1 VFGAGGEKALITAG
15 TGLHRGS
22 CLCEL
27 LVRLFRMSVM
37 RSCVGLIFAIVLL
50 ASCVFAQA
58 STSTLTATRAT
69 PVSQPIDVEAIDVE
83 AIDLKPDATGVVP
96 PEQIRDLLRRAEEK
110 DLENDKRLRDYTYIE
125 REERH
130 KLDGR
135 GRVPGEVKKIES
147 RTSEILEIY
156 GEPVAR
162 LTAKDDKPL
171 PSDEAKKEDEKIQKI
186 IDKRKNESEEDRH
199 KRLEKEEK
207 GREEDRKFV
216 LEIADAFN
224 FRLIGSEVFD
234 GRDTWV
240 LEGEPR
246 PGYEPKQRGA
256 KILSKFKGRVWIDK
270 AEVQWVKLDIT
281 AIDTISVGF
290 VLARIHKGTHVLVEL
305 TRVND
310 EVWLPKHVQLHFNAR
325 IALFKSYNEDVEQTY
340 RDYKK
345 FRADTKITVVG
356 EESRQ

>member
-1 VFGAGGEKALITAG
+1 MCLRQIMAVSLLLIAAFGLAQEQTPTA
-15 TGLHRGS
+15 
-22 CLCEL
+22 
-27 LVRLFRMSVM
+27 
-37 RSCVGLIFAIVLL
+37 
-50 ASCVFAQA
+50 
-58 STSTLTATRAT
+58 
-69 PVSQPIDVEAIDVE
+69 
-83 AIDLKPDATGVVP
+83 AIDLKPDASGAVP
-96 PEQIRDLLRRAEEK
+96 VEQIRELLLRAEAK
-110 DLENDKRLRDYTYIE
+110 DLENDKQQRDYTYIE

-135 GRVPGEVKKIES
+135 GGVPGEVKKIES

-171 PSDEAKKEDEKIQKI
+171 SADEAKKEDDKIQKI
-186 IDKRKNESEEDRH
+186 IDKRKNESENDRR
-199 KRLEKEEK
+199 KRLEHDEK
-207 GREEDRKFV
+207 SREEDRKFV

-224 FRLIGSEVFD
+224 FRLIGSEVLD

-256 KILSKFKGRVWIDK
+256 KMLSKFKGRVWIDK
-270 AEVQWVKLDIT
+270 SEAQWVKLDIT

-310 EVWLPKHVQLHFNAR
+310 EVWLPKHVQLHFDAR
-325 IALFKSYNEDVEQTY
+325 VALFKSYDEDVELNY

-345 FRADTKITVVG
+345 FRTDTKMTVVG
-356 EESRQ
+356 EGSREQ

>member
-1 VFGAGGEKALITAG
+1 MRF
-15 TGLHRGS
+15 
-22 CLCEL
+22 CL
-27 LVRLFRMSVM
+27 
-37 RSCVGLIFAIVLL
+37 GLIFAAVLL
-50 ASCVFAQA
+50 AGCVFGQA
-58 STSTLTATRAT
+58 SASTPTAESAM
-69 PVSQPIDVEAIDVE
+69 PVSRAV
-83 AIDLKPDATGVVP
+83 DLTPDATGAVP
-96 PEQIRDLLRRAEEK
+96 PEQIRELLRRAEEK
-110 DLENDKRLRDYTYIE
+110 DLENDKQQRDYTYVE
-125 REERH
+125 RAEEH

-135 GRVPGEVKKIES
+135 GGVKKIES

-171 PSDEAKKEDEKIQKI
+171 SAGEAKKEDDKIQKI
-186 IDKRKNESEEDRH
+186 IDKRKNESEEDRR
-199 KRLEKEEK
+199 KRLEREEK

-224 FRLIGSEVFD
+224 FRLVGSAVLD

-256 KILSKFKGRVWIDK
+256 RILSKFKGRVWIDK
-270 AEVQWVKLDIT
+270 AEAQWVKLDIT

-305 TRVND
+305 NRVND
-310 EVWLPKHVQLHFNAR
+310 EVWLPKHVQLHFDAR
-325 IALFKSYNEDVEQTY
+325 VALFKRYDEDVEQTY
-340 RDYKK
+340 RDYRK
-345 FRADTKITVVG
+345 FRTHTKMTVVG
-356 EESRQ
+356 EESREQ